1 VLDTE
6 HGTYSALAEHGRESG
21 RRRRAMKRSS
31 TCWTP
36 GCGRWKW
43 RTARVLTLRMHRNPL
58 EDMNLLAEPDNH
70 LQFIMK
76 QGRIYH
82 DRL

>member
-1 VLDTE
+1 MSLFENASVLDTE
-6 HGTYSALAEHGRESG
+6 HGTYSALAEHGRES
-21 RRRRAMKRSS
+21 
-31 TCWTP
+31 CWTP

-58 EDMNLLAEPDNH
+58 EDINLLAEPDNH